1 MDQKGVELF
10 FFQRIIY
17 AIVFVHNILS
27 DQCHL
32 IRVISMSAEPR
43 SAPPTSIDRL
53 MPDSQ
58 ATAGKG
64 KGKGKSIGKSS
75 GKSGKRAAKSRSS
88 RAGLSFPV
96 GRIHR
101 RMKAGLVRSQRCGTS
116 AAIYTAALMEY
127 LTAEV
132 LELAGN
138 ACTNLKSKRITPRH
152 ILLAIR
158 GDEELDSV
166 VRATISGGGVVPNIH
181 RVFQKKG
188 SRKVKKGAP
197 AA

>member
-1 MDQKGVELF
+1 
-10 FFQRIIY
+10 
-17 AIVFVHNILS
+17 
-27 DQCHL
+27 
-32 IRVISMSAEPR
+32 MSADPQ
-43 SAPPTSIDRL
+43 APIPSSVDRL
-53 MPDSQ
+53 MPDQ
-58 ATAGKG
+58 IPAGKG
-64 KGKGKSIGKSS
+64 KGKGKSMGKAS
-75 GKSGKRAAKSRSS
+75 GKSGKRAPKTRSK
-88 RAGLSFPV
+88 RAGIAFPV

-101 RMKAGLVRSQRCGTS
+101 RMKAGLARNQRCGTS

-188 SRKVKKGAP
+188 GRKVKKGA
-197 AA
+197 ASA